1 MKDVNLIVL
10 IVTIFHQ
17 RLKTKWEMNYELTN
31 YNEKKMKRKLL
42 RRCTNEMTQFRQIEQ
57 KRFATKFQK
66 LYENDFRH
74 SMCMIL

>member
-1 MKDVNLIVL
+1 MKNVNLIVL

-17 RLKTKWEMNYELTN
+17 RLKTKWKINYELTN
-31 YNEKKMKRKLL
+31 NSKKMKKKLL

-57 KRFATKFQK
+57 KRFVTKFQK